1 MADKNKLNHDG
12 LLQLEQPL
20 IKVIILIITTTTT
33 NNNIYVFIFIFIN
46 FELFI

>member
-20 IKVIILIITTTTT
+20 IKVKKKGKTFITLIILFTC
-33 NNNIYVFIFIFIN
+33 
-46 FELFI
+46 